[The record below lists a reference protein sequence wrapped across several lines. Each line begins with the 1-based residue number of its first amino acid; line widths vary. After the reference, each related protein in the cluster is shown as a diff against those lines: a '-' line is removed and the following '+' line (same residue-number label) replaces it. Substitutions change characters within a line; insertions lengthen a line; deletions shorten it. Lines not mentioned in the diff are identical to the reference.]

1 MTWLSFKSRCY
12 LKTNDN
18 TNPFRKQILG
28 ELNVDLTNMGI
39 AAKDAAF
46 HLATAST
53 AQKNK
58 ALAIIADELEANS
71 EVILAANAKDIE
83 LGREA
88 GLTDALLDR
97 LLLNEERLTGIA
109 NDVRNVI
116 SLNDPVGSEIDSK
129 VLENGMA
136 LSRRRVPLGVV
147 GVIYEARPN
156 VTIDIAAL
164 CLKTGNASI
173 LRGGKET
180 FFSNMELVKVI
191 QSALEKAELP
201 AASVQYIEKPDRELV
216 AQLLKLDEYVDM
228 IIPRGGAGL
237 HKMCQENSTI
247 PVIIGG
253 FGISHI
259 FIDESADLERSLNVV
274 ENSKVQRPSACNA
287 LDTLLVH
294 KAVAEEFLPK
304 LVERLNGKV
313 ALVSDASAKPLVANA
328 ADVRDAQEGDFDT
341 EWLSYTLGVKVV
353 ADVKEA
359 IDHMRVHNASHS
371 DAIMTNSLQNSELF
385 INSVGSAAVYVN
397 ASTRFTDGAQFGLG
411 AEVAVSTQKL
421 HARGPMGLEELTSYK
436 WVGKADYL
444 IRS

>member
-1 MTWLSFKSRCY
+1 M
-12 LKTNDN
+12 
-18 TNPFRKQILG
+18 
-28 ELNVDLTNMGI
+28 DLTVLGK
-39 AAKDAAF
+39 AAKAASF
-46 HLATAST
+46 QLATAST
-53 AQKNK
+53 AQKNQ
-58 ALAIIADELEANS
+58 ALAIMADQLEAQS
-71 EVILAANAKDIE
+71 ASILAANAKDIA

-88 GLTDALLDR
+88 GLSDAMLDR
-97 LLLNEERLTGIA
+97 LLLNESRLQAIA

-116 SLNDPVGSEIDSK
+116 KLNDPVGSEIDSR
-129 VLENGMA
+129 VLENGMSLA
-136 LSRRRVPLGVV
+136 RRRVPLGVV

-164 CLKTGNASI
+164 CLKTGNAAI

-191 QSALEKAELP
+191 QSALDKAGLP

-216 AQLLKLDEYVDM
+216 TQLLKMDDYVDM

-237 HKMCQENSTI
+237 HKMCKENSTV

-259 FIDESADLERSLNVV
+259 FVDESADLDKSVAV
-274 ENSKVQRPSACNA
+274 IENAKVQRPSACNA

-294 KAVAEEFLPK
+294 QAIAKPLLDK
-304 LVERLNGKV
+304 LIAKLNGKV
-313 ALVSDASAKPLVANA
+313 AFVAEPKAKALMSAA
-328 ADVRDAQEGDFDT
+328 AELRDAQAGDFDT
-341 EWLSYTLGVKVV
+341 EWLSYTFGVKVV
-353 ADVKEA
+353 QDVQEA
-359 IDHMRVHNASHS
+359 IEHMREHNASHS
-371 DAIMTNSLQNSELF
+371 DAIMTNDLYNAELF
-385 INSVGSAAVYVN
+385 VNTAGSAAVYVN

-436 WVGKADYL
+436 WVGKANYL
-444 IRS
+444 SRS

>member
-1 MTWLSFKSRCY
+1 MTSL
-12 LKTNDN
+12 
-18 TNPFRKQILG
+18 Q
-28 ELNVDLTNMGI
+28 NMGI
-39 AAKDAAF
+39 AAKEAAF
-46 HLATAST
+46 HLSTAST
-53 AQKNK
+53 AQKNQ
-58 ALAIIADELEANS
+58 ALATIADELEINS
-71 EVILAANAKDIE
+71 AAILAANAKDIE
-83 LGREA
+83 LGRNA

-97 LLLNEERLTGIA
+97 LMLNEERLTGIA

-129 VLENGMA
+129 VLENGMS

-191 QSALEKAELP
+191 QSALEKAQLP

-216 AQLLKLDEYVDM
+216 SQLLKLDDYVDM

-237 HKMCQENSTI
+237 HKMCKENSTI

-259 FIDESADLERSLNVV
+259 FVDESADLEKSVDVV
-274 ENSKVQRPSACNA
+274 ENSKAQRPSACNS

-294 KAVAEEFLPK
+294 ESIAVDFLPMLAK
-304 LVERLNGKV
+304 RLSGKV
-313 ALVSDASAKPLVANA
+313 EFVVEEKAKSLLSETVKTDAELQLR
-328 ADVRDAQEGDFDT
+328 DVISGDFDT
-341 EWLSYTLGVKVV
+341 EWLSYTLGIKVV
-353 ADVKEA
+353 SGVKEA
-359 IDHMRVHNASHS
+359 IDHMRIHNASHS
-371 DAIMTNSLQNSELF
+371 DAIMTNSLTNAELF

-436 WVGKADYL
+436 WVGKANYL
-444 IRS
+444 VRP

>member
-1 MTWLSFKSRCY
+1 M
-12 LKTNDN
+12 
-18 TNPFRKQILG
+18 
-28 ELNVDLTNMGI
+28 DLTVLGK
-39 AAKDAAF
+39 AAKAASF
-46 HLATAST
+46 QLATAST
-53 AQKNK
+53 AQKNQ
-58 ALAIIADELEANS
+58 ALAIIAEQLEAQS
-71 EVILAANAKDIE
+71 ASILAANDKDIA

-88 GLTDALLDR
+88 GLSDAMLDR
-97 LLLNEERLTGIA
+97 LLLNESRLQAIA

-116 SLNDPVGSEIDSK
+116 KLNDPVGSEIDSR
-129 VLENGMA
+129 VLENGMSLA
-136 LSRRRVPLGVV
+136 RRRVPLGVV
-147 GVIYEARPN
+147 GVIYESRPN

-164 CLKTGNASI
+164 CLKTGNAAI

-191 QSALEKAELP
+191 QSALDKAGLP

-216 AQLLKLDEYVDM
+216 TQLLKMDDYVDM

-237 HKMCQENSTI
+237 HKMCKENSTV

-259 FIDESADLERSLNVV
+259 FVDESADV
-274 ENSKVQRPSACNA
+274 EKSVAVIENAKVQRPSACNA

-294 KAVAEEFLPK
+294 QAI
-304 LVERLNGKV
+304 
-313 ALVSDASAKPLVANA
+313 AKPLLEKLVAKLNDKVAFVAEPKAKALMSA
-328 ADVRDAQEGDFDT
+328 AAELRDAQVDDFDT

-353 ADVKEA
+353 QDVQEA
-359 IDHMRVHNASHS
+359 IDHMREHNASHS
-371 DAIMTNSLQNSELF
+371 DAIMTNDLYNAERF
-385 INSVGSAAVYVN
+385 VNTAGSAAVYVN

-436 WVGKADYL
+436 WVGKANYL
-444 IRS
+444 SRS

>member
-1 MTWLSFKSRCY
+1 
-12 LKTNDN
+12 
-18 TNPFRKQILG
+18 
-28 ELNVDLTNMGI
+28 MGI

-58 ALAIIADELEANS
+58 ALAIIADELEANAATLL
-71 EVILAANAKDIE
+71 EANAKDIE

-116 SLNDPVGSEIDSK
+116 SLNDPVGSEMDSK
-129 VLENGMA
+129 VLENGMS

-216 AQLLKLDEYVDM
+216 SQLLKLDDYVDM

-237 HKMCQENSTI
+237 HKMCKENSTI

-259 FIDESADLERSLNVV
+259 FVDESADLEKSVDVV
-274 ENSKVQRPSACNA
+274 ENSKVQRPSACNS

-294 KAVAEEFLPK
+294 EAVAEAFLAK
-304 LVERLNGKV
+304 LTQRLAGKV
-313 ALVSDASAKPLVANA
+313 TLVADTSAKSLLAGFE
-328 ADVRDAQEGDFDT
+328 DQRDAVEGDFDT

-353 ADVKEA
+353 ADVAEA

-371 DAIMTNSLQNSELF
+371 DAIMTNSLESSERF

-436 WVGKADYL
+436 WVGKANYL
-444 IRS
+444 VRG

>member
-1 MTWLSFKSRCY
+1 M
-12 LKTNDN
+12 
-18 TNPFRKQILG
+18 
-28 ELNVDLTNMGI
+28 DLTNMGK

-46 HLATAST
+46 ELATAST
-53 AQKNK
+53 AQKNQ

-71 EVILAANAKDIE
+71 AAILTANAKDIE

-129 VLENGMA
+129 VLENGMS

-191 QSALEKAELP
+191 QSALAKANLP

-216 AQLLKLDEYVDM
+216 SQLLKLDDYVDM

-237 HKMCQENSTI
+237 HKMCKENSTI

-259 FIDESADLERSLNVV
+259 FVDESADLEKSLNVV
-274 ENSKVQRPSACNA
+274 ENSKVQRPSACNS

-294 KAVAEEFLPK
+294 EKVAAKFLPMIVERMSDKVTFVAEPK
-304 LVERLNGKV
+304 AK
-313 ALVSDASAKPLVANA
+313 ALMAQATQI
-328 ADVRDAQEGDFDT
+328 RDAVEGDFDT

-353 ADVKEA
+353 ADVKDA
-359 IDHMRVHNASHS
+359 IEHMRVHNASHS
-371 DAIMTNSLQNSELF
+371 DAIMTNSLINSELF

-397 ASTRFTDGAQFGLG
+397 AATRFTDGAQFGLG

-436 WVGKADYL
+436 WVGKANYL
-444 IRS
+444 ARS

>member
-1 MTWLSFKSRCY
+1 MM
-12 LKTNDN
+12 
-18 TNPFRKQILG
+18 
-28 ELNVDLTNMGI
+28 DLTVLGK
-39 AAKDAAF
+39 AAKAASF
-46 HLATAST
+46 QLATAST
-53 AQKNK
+53 AQKNQ
-58 ALAIIADELEANS
+58 ALAIMADQLEAQS
-71 EVILAANAKDIE
+71 ASILAANAKDIA

-88 GLTDALLDR
+88 GLSDAMLDR
-97 LLLNEERLTGIA
+97 LLLNESRLQAIA

-116 SLNDPVGSEIDSK
+116 KLNDPVGSEIDSR
-129 VLENGMA
+129 VLENGMSLA
-136 LSRRRVPLGVV
+136 RRRVPLGVV

-164 CLKTGNASI
+164 CLKTGNAAI

-180 FFSNMELVKVI
+180 FFSNMELVKAI
-191 QSALEKAELP
+191 QSALDKAGLP

-216 AQLLKLDEYVDM
+216 TQLLKMDDYVDM

-237 HKMCQENSTI
+237 HKMCKENSTV

-259 FIDESADLERSLNVV
+259 FVDESADLDKSVAV
-274 ENSKVQRPSACNA
+274 IENAKVQRPSACNA

-294 KAVAEEFLPK
+294 QAIAKPLLDK
-304 LVERLNGKV
+304 LIAKLNGKV
-313 ALVSDASAKPLVANA
+313 AFVVEPKAKALMNA
-328 ADVRDAQEGDFDT
+328 AAELRDAQAGDFDT

-353 ADVKEA
+353 QDVQEA
-359 IDHMRVHNASHS
+359 IEHMREHNASHS
-371 DAIMTNSLQNSELF
+371 DAIMTNDLYNAELF
-385 INSVGSAAVYVN
+385 VNTAGSAAVYVN

-436 WVGKADYL
+436 WVGKANYL
-444 IRS
+444 SRS

>member
-1 MTWLSFKSRCY
+1 
-12 LKTNDN
+12 
-18 TNPFRKQILG
+18 
-28 ELNVDLTNMGI
+28 MGK

-46 HLATAST
+46 ELATAST
-53 AQKNK
+53 AQKNQ

-71 EVILAANAKDIE
+71 AAILAANAKDIE

-129 VLENGMA
+129 VLENGMS

-191 QSALEKAELP
+191 QSALAKANLP

-216 AQLLKLDEYVDM
+216 SQLLKLDDYVDM

-237 HKMCQENSTI
+237 HKMCKENSTI

-259 FIDESADLERSLNVV
+259 FVDESADLEKSLNVV
-274 ENSKVQRPSACNA
+274 ENSKVQRPSACNS

-294 KAVAEEFLPK
+294 EKVAAKFLPMIVERMSDKVTFVAEPK
-304 LVERLNGKV
+304 AK
-313 ALVSDASAKPLVANA
+313 ALMAQAMQI
-328 ADVRDAQEGDFDT
+328 RDAAEGDFDT

-353 ADVKEA
+353 ADVKDA

-371 DAIMTNSLQNSELF
+371 DAIMTNSLINSELF

-397 ASTRFTDGAQFGLG
+397 AATRFTDGAQFGLG

-436 WVGKADYL
+436 WVGKANYL
-444 IRS
+444 ARS

>member
-1 MTWLSFKSRCY
+1 M
-12 LKTNDN
+12 
-18 TNPFRKQILG
+18 
-28 ELNVDLTNMGI
+28 DLTNMGK

-46 HLATAST
+46 ELATAST
-53 AQKNK
+53 AQKNQ

-71 EVILAANAKDIE
+71 AAILAANAKDIE

-129 VLENGMA
+129 VLENGMS

-180 FFSNMELVKVI
+180 FFSNMKLVKVI
-191 QSALEKAELP
+191 QSALAKANLP

-216 AQLLKLDEYVDM
+216 SQLLKLDDYVDM

-237 HKMCQENSTI
+237 HKMCKENSTI

-259 FIDESADLERSLNVV
+259 FVDESADLEKSLNVV
-274 ENSKVQRPSACNA
+274 ENSKVQRPSACNS

-294 KAVAEEFLPK
+294 EKVAAKFLPMIVERMNDKVTFVAEPK
-304 LVERLNGKV
+304 AK
-313 ALVSDASAKPLVANA
+313 ALMTQATQI
-328 ADVRDAQEGDFDT
+328 RDAAEGDFDT
-341 EWLSYTLGVKVV
+341 EWLSYTLGVKVI
-353 ADVKEA
+353 ADVKDA

-371 DAIMTNSLQNSELF
+371 DAIMTNSLINSELF

-397 ASTRFTDGAQFGLG
+397 AATRFTDGAQFGLG

-436 WVGKADYL
+436 WVGKANYL
-444 IRS
+444 ARS

>member
-1 MTWLSFKSRCY
+1 M
-12 LKTNDN
+12 
-18 TNPFRKQILG
+18 
-28 ELNVDLTNMGI
+28 DLTNMGI

-58 ALAIIADELEANS
+58 ALAIIADELEANAAT
-71 EVILAANAKDIE
+71 ILEANAKDIE

-116 SLNDPVGSEIDSK
+116 SLNDPVGSEMDSK
-129 VLENGMA
+129 VLENGMS

-216 AQLLKLDEYVDM
+216 SQLLKLDDYVDM

-237 HKMCQENSTI
+237 HKMCKENSTI

-259 FIDESADLERSLNVV
+259 FVDESADLEKSVDVV
-274 ENSKVQRPSACNA
+274 ENSKVQRPSACNS

-294 KAVAEEFLPK
+294 EAVAEAFLTK
-304 LVERLNGKV
+304 LKQRLAGKV
-313 ALVSDASAKPLVANA
+313 TLVTDTSAKSLLAGFE
-328 ADVRDAQEGDFDT
+328 DQRDAIEGDFDT

-353 ADVKEA
+353 ADVAEA

-371 DAIMTNSLQNSELF
+371 DAIMTNSLESSERF

-436 WVGKADYL
+436 WVGKANYL
-444 IRS
+444 IRG

>member
-1 MTWLSFKSRCY
+1 M
-12 LKTNDN
+12 
-18 TNPFRKQILG
+18 
-28 ELNVDLTNMGI
+28 DLTNMGK

-46 HLATAST
+46 ELATAST
-53 AQKNK
+53 SQKNQ
-58 ALAIIADELEANS
+58 ALAIIADELEQNS
-71 EVILAANAKDIE
+71 AAILAANAKDIE

-129 VLENGMA
+129 VLENGMS

-191 QSALEKAELP
+191 QSALEKANLP

-216 AQLLKLDEYVDM
+216 SQLLKLDDYVDM

-237 HKMCQENSTI
+237 HKMCKENSTI

-259 FIDESADLERSLNVV
+259 FVDESADLVKSLNVV
-274 ENSKVQRPSACNA
+274 ENSKVQRPSACNS

-294 KAVAEEFLPK
+294 EKIAAEFLPM
-304 LVERLNGKV
+304 LVERMNDKV
-313 ALVSDASAKPLVANA
+313 TFVAEPKAKALMSDAKQI
-328 ADVRDAQEGDFDT
+328 RDAAEGDFDT
-341 EWLSYTLGVKVV
+341 EWLSYTLGVQVV
-353 ADVKEA
+353 ADVKDA
-359 IDHMRVHNASHS
+359 INHMRVHNASHS
-371 DAIMTNSLQNSELF
+371 DAIMTNSLENSELF

-397 ASTRFTDGAQFGLG
+397 AATRFTDGAQFGLG

-436 WVGKADYL
+436 WVGKANYL
-444 IRS
+444 ARS

>member
-1 MTWLSFKSRCY
+1 M
-12 LKTNDN
+12 
-18 TNPFRKQILG
+18 
-28 ELNVDLTNMGI
+28 DLTVLGK
-39 AAKDAAF
+39 AAKAASF
-46 HLATAST
+46 QLATAST
-53 AQKNK
+53 AQKNQ
-58 ALAIIADELEANS
+58 ALAIMAEQLEAQS
-71 EVILAANAKDIE
+71 ASILAANDKDIA

-88 GLTDALLDR
+88 GLSDAMLDR
-97 LLLNEERLTGIA
+97 LLLNEARLQAIA

-116 SLNDPVGSEIDSK
+116 KLNDPVGSEIDSR
-129 VLENGMA
+129 VLENGMSLA
-136 LSRRRVPLGVV
+136 RRRVPLGVV

-164 CLKTGNASI
+164 CLKTGNAAI

-191 QSALEKAELP
+191 QSALDKAGLP

-216 AQLLKLDEYVDM
+216 TQLLKMDDYVDM

-237 HKMCQENSTI
+237 HKMCKENSTV

-259 FIDESADLERSLNVV
+259 FVDESADLDKSVAV
-274 ENSKVQRPSACNA
+274 IENAKVQRPSACNA

-294 KAVAEEFLPK
+294 QAI
-304 LVERLNGKV
+304 
-313 ALVSDASAKPLVANA
+313 AKPLLEKLVAKLNDKVAFVAEPKAKALMSA
-328 ADVRDAQEGDFDT
+328 AAELRDAQVGDFDT

-353 ADVKEA
+353 QDVQEA
-359 IDHMRVHNASHS
+359 IDHMREHNASHS
-371 DAIMTNSLQNSELF
+371 DAIMTNDLYNAERF
-385 INSVGSAAVYVN
+385 VNTAGSAAVYVN

-436 WVGKADYL
+436 WVGKANYL
-444 IRS
+444 SRS

>member
-1 MTWLSFKSRCY
+1 
-12 LKTNDN
+12 
-18 TNPFRKQILG
+18 
-28 ELNVDLTNMGI
+28 MGK

-46 HLATAST
+46 ELATAST
-53 AQKNK
+53 AQKNQ

-71 EVILAANAKDIE
+71 AAILAANAKDIE

-129 VLENGMA
+129 VLENGMS

-191 QSALEKAELP
+191 QSALAKANLP

-216 AQLLKLDEYVDM
+216 SQLLKLDDYVDM

-237 HKMCQENSTI
+237 HKMCKENSTI

-259 FIDESADLERSLNVV
+259 FVDESADLEKSLNVV
-274 ENSKVQRPSACNA
+274 ENSKVQRPSACNS

-294 KAVAEEFLPK
+294 EKVAAKFLPMIVERMSDKVTFVAESK
-304 LVERLNGKV
+304 AK
-313 ALVSDASAKPLVANA
+313 ALMAQATQI
-328 ADVRDAQEGDFDT
+328 RDAVEGDFDT

-353 ADVKEA
+353 ADVKDA

-371 DAIMTNSLQNSELF
+371 DAIMTNSLINSELF

-397 ASTRFTDGAQFGLG
+397 AATRFTDGAQFGLG

-436 WVGKADYL
+436 WVGKANYL
-444 IRS
+444 ARS

>member
-1 MTWLSFKSRCY
+1 M
-12 LKTNDN
+12 
-18 TNPFRKQILG
+18 
-28 ELNVDLTNMGI
+28 DLTNMGK

-46 HLATAST
+46 ELATAST
-53 AQKNK
+53 AQKNQ

-71 EVILAANAKDIE
+71 AAILTANAKDIE

-129 VLENGMA
+129 VLENGMS

-191 QSALEKAELP
+191 QSALAKANLP

-216 AQLLKLDEYVDM
+216 SQLLKLDDYVDM

-237 HKMCQENSTI
+237 HKMCKENSTI

-259 FIDESADLERSLNVV
+259 FVDESADLEKSLNVV
-274 ENSKVQRPSACNA
+274 ENSKVQRPSACNS

-294 KAVAEEFLPK
+294 EKVAAKFLPMIVERMSDKVTFVAEPK
-304 LVERLNGKV
+304 AK
-313 ALVSDASAKPLVANA
+313 ALMAQATQI
-328 ADVRDAQEGDFDT
+328 RDAVEGDFDT

-371 DAIMTNSLQNSELF
+371 DAIMTNSLINSELF

-397 ASTRFTDGAQFGLG
+397 AATRFTDGAQFGLG

-436 WVGKADYL
+436 WVGKANYL
-444 IRS
+444 ARS

>member
-1 MTWLSFKSRCY
+1 
-12 LKTNDN
+12 
-18 TNPFRKQILG
+18 
-28 ELNVDLTNMGI
+28 MGQ
-39 AAKDAAF
+39 AAKEAAF
-46 HLATAST
+46 QLATAST

-58 ALAIIADELEANS
+58 ALAIIADELEANAK
-71 EVILAANAKDIE
+71 VILAANAKDIE
-83 LGREA
+83 KGREA
-88 GLTDALLDR
+88 GLTEALLDR
-97 LLLNEERLTGIA
+97 LQLNEERLSGIA

-116 SLNDPVGSEIDSK
+116 SLNDPVGSELDSK
-129 VLENGMA
+129 VLENGMS

-191 QSALEKAELP
+191 QSALAKAGLP

-216 AQLLKLDEYVDM
+216 SQLLKLDEYVDM

-237 HKMCQENSTI
+237 HKMCKENSTI

-259 FIDESADLERSLNVV
+259 FVDESADLEKSLNVV
-274 ENSKVQRPSACNA
+274 ENSKVQRPSACNS

-294 KAVAEEFLPK
+294 EKIAADFLPM
-304 LVERLNGKV
+304 LAERLADKV
-313 ALVSDASAKPLVANA
+313 ALVAEPKAKALLSSAQDL
-328 ADVRDAQEGDFDT
+328 RDAVEGDFDT

-353 ADVKEA
+353 TDVKEA

-371 DAIMTNSLQNSELF
+371 DAIMTNSLENSELF

-436 WVGKADYL
+436 WVGKANYL
-444 IRS
+444 PRS

>member
-1 MTWLSFKSRCY
+1 
-12 LKTNDN
+12 
-18 TNPFRKQILG
+18 
-28 ELNVDLTNMGI
+28 MGK

-46 HLATAST
+46 ELATAST
-53 AQKNK
+53 AQKNQ
-58 ALAIIADELEANS
+58 ALAIIAGELEANS
-71 EVILAANAKDIE
+71 AAILAANAKDIE

-129 VLENGMA
+129 VLENGMS

-191 QSALEKAELP
+191 QSALAKANLP
-201 AASVQYIEKPDRELV
+201 AASVQYIEKPERELV
-216 AQLLKLDEYVDM
+216 SQLLKLDDYVDM

-237 HKMCQENSTI
+237 HKMCKENSTI

-259 FIDESADLERSLNVV
+259 FVDESADLEKSLNVV
-274 ENSKVQRPSACNA
+274 ENSKVQRPSACNS

-294 KAVAEEFLPK
+294 EKVAAKFLPMIVERMSDKVTFVAEPK
-304 LVERLNGKV
+304 AK
-313 ALVSDASAKPLVANA
+313 ALMAQATQI
-328 ADVRDAQEGDFDT
+328 RDAVEGDFDT

-353 ADVKEA
+353 ADVKDA

-371 DAIMTNSLQNSELF
+371 DAIMTNSLINSELF

-397 ASTRFTDGAQFGLG
+397 AATRFTDGAQFGLG

-436 WVGKADYL
+436 WVGKANYL
-444 IRS
+444 ARS

>member
-1 MTWLSFKSRCY
+1 MM
-12 LKTNDN
+12 
-18 TNPFRKQILG
+18 
-28 ELNVDLTNMGI
+28 DLTVLGK
-39 AAKDAAF
+39 AAKAASF
-46 HLATAST
+46 QLATAST
-53 AQKNK
+53 AQKNQ
-58 ALAIIADELEANS
+58 ALAIMADQLEAQS
-71 EVILAANAKDIE
+71 ASILAANAKDIA

-88 GLTDALLDR
+88 GLSDAMLDR
-97 LLLNEERLTGIA
+97 LLLNESRLQAIA

-116 SLNDPVGSEIDSK
+116 KLNDPVGSEIDSR
-129 VLENGMA
+129 VLENGMSLA
-136 LSRRRVPLGVV
+136 RRRVPLGVV

-164 CLKTGNASI
+164 CLKTGNAAI

-180 FFSNMELVKVI
+180 FFSNVELVKVI
-191 QSALEKAELP
+191 QSALDKAGLP

-216 AQLLKLDEYVDM
+216 TQLLKMDDYVDM

-237 HKMCQENSTI
+237 HKMCKENSTV

-259 FIDESADLERSLNVV
+259 FVDESADLDKSVAV
-274 ENSKVQRPSACNA
+274 IENAKVQRPSACNA

-294 KAVAEEFLPK
+294 QAIAKPLLEK
-304 LVERLNGKV
+304 LVAKLNGKV
-313 ALVSDASAKPLVANA
+313 AFVAEPKAKALMNSA
-328 ADVRDAQEGDFDT
+328 ADLRDAQDGDFDT

-353 ADVKEA
+353 QDVQEA
-359 IDHMRVHNASHS
+359 IDHMREHNASHS
-371 DAIMTNSLQNSELF
+371 DAIMTNDLYNAELF
-385 INSVGSAAVYVN
+385 VNTAGSAAVYVN

-436 WVGKADYL
+436 WVGKANYL
-444 IRS
+444 SRS

>member
-1 MTWLSFKSRCY
+1 
-12 LKTNDN
+12 
-18 TNPFRKQILG
+18 
-28 ELNVDLTNMGI
+28 MGK

-46 HLATAST
+46 ELATAPT
-53 AQKNK
+53 AQKNQ

-71 EVILAANAKDIE
+71 AAILAANAKDIE

-129 VLENGMA
+129 VLENGMS

-191 QSALEKAELP
+191 QSALAKANLP

-216 AQLLKLDEYVDM
+216 SQLLKLDDYVDM

-237 HKMCQENSTI
+237 HKMCKENSTI

-259 FIDESADLERSLNVV
+259 FVDESADLEKSLNVV
-274 ENSKVQRPSACNA
+274 ENSKVQRPSACNS

-294 KAVAEEFLPK
+294 EKVAAKFLPMIVERMSDKVTFVAEPK
-304 LVERLNGKV
+304 AK
-313 ALVSDASAKPLVANA
+313 ALMAQATQI
-328 ADVRDAQEGDFDT
+328 RDAAEGDFDT

-353 ADVKEA
+353 ADVKDA

-371 DAIMTNSLQNSELF
+371 DAIMTNSLINSELF

-397 ASTRFTDGAQFGLG
+397 AATRFTDGAQFGLG

-436 WVGKADYL
+436 WVGKANYL
-444 IRS
+444 ARS

>member
-1 MTWLSFKSRCY
+1 
-12 LKTNDN
+12 
-18 TNPFRKQILG
+18 
-28 ELNVDLTNMGI
+28 MGK

-46 HLATAST
+46 ELATAST
-53 AQKNK
+53 AQKNQ

-71 EVILAANAKDIE
+71 AAILAANAKDIE

-129 VLENGMA
+129 VLENGMS

-191 QSALEKAELP
+191 QSALAKANLP
-201 AASVQYIEKPDRELV
+201 AASVQCIEKPDRELV
-216 AQLLKLDEYVDM
+216 SQLLKLDDYVDM

-237 HKMCQENSTI
+237 HKMCKENSTI

-259 FIDESADLERSLNVV
+259 FVDESADLEKSLNVV
-274 ENSKVQRPSACNA
+274 ENSKVQRPSACNS

-294 KAVAEEFLPK
+294 EKVAAKFLPMIVERMSDKVTFVAEPK
-304 LVERLNGKV
+304 AK
-313 ALVSDASAKPLVANA
+313 ALMAQATQI
-328 ADVRDAQEGDFDT
+328 RDAAEGDFDT

-353 ADVKEA
+353 ADVKDA

-371 DAIMTNSLQNSELF
+371 DAIMTNSLINSELF

-397 ASTRFTDGAQFGLG
+397 AATRFTDGAQFGLG

-436 WVGKADYL
+436 WVGKANYL
-444 IRS
+444 ARS

>member
-1 MTWLSFKSRCY
+1 M
-12 LKTNDN
+12 
-18 TNPFRKQILG
+18 
-28 ELNVDLTNMGI
+28 DLTNMGI

-58 ALAIIADELEANS
+58 ALAIIADELEANAAT
-71 EVILAANAKDIE
+71 ILEANAKDIE

-129 VLENGMA
+129 VLENGMS

-216 AQLLKLDEYVDM
+216 SQLLKLDDYVDM

-237 HKMCQENSTI
+237 HKMCKENSTI

-259 FIDESADLERSLNVV
+259 FVDESADLEKSVDVV
-274 ENSKVQRPSACNA
+274 ENSKVQRPSACNS

-294 KAVAEEFLPK
+294 EAVAEAFLAQ
-304 LVERLNGKV
+304 LTQRLAGKV
-313 ALVSDASAKPLVANA
+313 TLVADASAKSLLAGFE
-328 ADVRDAQEGDFDT
+328 DQRDAVEGDFDT

-353 ADVKEA
+353 ADVAEA

-371 DAIMTNSLQNSELF
+371 DAIMTNSLESSERF

-436 WVGKADYL
+436 WVGKANYL
-444 IRS
+444 VRG

>member
-1 MTWLSFKSRCY
+1 M
-12 LKTNDN
+12 
-18 TNPFRKQILG
+18 
-28 ELNVDLTNMGI
+28 DLTNMGI
-39 AAKDAAF
+39 AAKEAAF

-58 ALAIIADELEANS
+58 ALAIIADELEANAAT
-71 EVILAANAKDIE
+71 ILEANAKDIE

-129 VLENGMA
+129 VLENGMS

-191 QSALEKAELP
+191 QSALEKAKLP

-216 AQLLKLDEYVDM
+216 SQLLKLDDYVDM

-237 HKMCQENSTI
+237 HKMCKENSTI

-259 FIDESADLERSLNVV
+259 FVDESADLEKSVDVV
-274 ENSKVQRPSACNA
+274 ENSKVQRPSACNS

-294 KAVAEEFLPK
+294 EAVAEAFLAK
-304 LVERLNGKV
+304 LTQRLAGKV
-313 ALVSDASAKPLVANA
+313 TLVADASAKSLLTGFE
-328 ADVRDAQEGDFDT
+328 DQRDAVEGDFDT

-353 ADVKEA
+353 ADVAEA

-371 DAIMTNSLQNSELF
+371 DAIMTNSLESSERF

-436 WVGKADYL
+436 WVGKANYL
-444 IRS
+444 VRG

>member
-1 MTWLSFKSRCY
+1 
-12 LKTNDN
+12 
-18 TNPFRKQILG
+18 
-28 ELNVDLTNMGI
+28 MGK

-46 HLATAST
+46 QLATAST
-53 AQKNK
+53 AQKNQ
-58 ALAIIADELEANS
+58 ALAIIADELEANAAQ
-71 EVILAANAKDIE
+71 ILAANAKDIQ

-97 LLLNEERLTGIA
+97 LLLNESRLNAIA

-129 VLENGMA
+129 VLENGMS

-164 CLKTGNASI
+164 CLKTGNTSI

-191 QSALEKAELP
+191 QSALEKAQLP

-216 AQLLKLDEYVDM
+216 TQLLKLDDYVDM

-237 HKMCQENSTI
+237 HKMCKENSTI

-259 FIDESADLERSLNVV
+259 FVDESADLDKSVDV
-274 ENSKVQRPSACNA
+274 IENAKVQRPSACNA

-294 KAVAEEFLPK
+294 EAIAQPLLEK
-304 LVERLNGKV
+304 LVAKLNGKV
-313 ALVSDASAKPLVANA
+313 TFVAEPKAKALMSAATEL
-328 ADVRDAQEGDFDT
+328 RDAQAGDFDT

-353 ADVKEA
+353 RDVNEA
-359 IDHMRVHNASHS
+359 IDHMREHNASHS
-371 DAIMTNSLQNSELF
+371 DAIMTNSLVNAERF
-385 INSVGSAAVYVN
+385 INSAGSAAVYVN

-436 WVGKADYL
+436 WVGKANYL
-444 IRS
+444 SRS

>member
-1 MTWLSFKSRCY
+1 
-12 LKTNDN
+12 
-18 TNPFRKQILG
+18 
-28 ELNVDLTNMGI
+28 MGI

-58 ALAIIADELEANS
+58 ALAIIADELEANAAT
-71 EVILAANAKDIE
+71 ILEANAKDIE
-83 LGREA
+83 LGCEA

-116 SLNDPVGSEIDSK
+116 SLNDPVGSEMDSK
-129 VLENGMA
+129 VLENGMS

-216 AQLLKLDEYVDM
+216 SQLLKLDDYVDM

-237 HKMCQENSTI
+237 HKMCKENSTI

-259 FIDESADLERSLNVV
+259 FVDESADLEKSVDVV
-274 ENSKVQRPSACNA
+274 ENSKVQRPSACNS

-294 KAVAEEFLPK
+294 EVVAEAFLTK
-304 LVERLNGKV
+304 LKQRLAGKV
-313 ALVSDASAKPLVANA
+313 TLVADVSAKSLLAGFE
-328 ADVRDAQEGDFDT
+328 DQRDAVEGDFDT

-353 ADVKEA
+353 ADVAEA

-371 DAIMTNSLQNSELF
+371 DAIMTNSLESSERF

-436 WVGKADYL
+436 WVGKANYL
-444 IRS
+444 VRG

>member
-1 MTWLSFKSRCY
+1 M
-12 LKTNDN
+12 
-18 TNPFRKQILG
+18 
-28 ELNVDLTNMGI
+28 DLTNMGK

-46 HLATAST
+46 ELATAST
-53 AQKNK
+53 AQKNQ

-71 EVILAANAKDIE
+71 AAILAANAKDIE

-129 VLENGMA
+129 VLENGMS

-191 QSALEKAELP
+191 QSALAKANLP

-216 AQLLKLDEYVDM
+216 SQLLKLDDYVDM

-237 HKMCQENSTI
+237 HKMCKENSTI

-259 FIDESADLERSLNVV
+259 FVDESADLEKSLNVV
-274 ENSKVQRPSACNA
+274 ENSKVQRPSACNS

-294 KAVAEEFLPK
+294 EKVAAKFLPMIVERMSDKVTFVAEPK
-304 LVERLNGKV
+304 AK
-313 ALVSDASAKPLVANA
+313 ALMAQATQI
-328 ADVRDAQEGDFDT
+328 RDAVEGDFDT

-353 ADVKEA
+353 ADVKDA
-359 IDHMRVHNASHS
+359 IEHMRVHNASHS
-371 DAIMTNSLQNSELF
+371 DAIMTNSLINSELF

-397 ASTRFTDGAQFGLG
+397 AATRFTDGAQFGLG

-436 WVGKADYL
+436 WVGKA
-444 IRS
+444 

>member
-1 MTWLSFKSRCY
+1 MKE
-12 LKTNDN
+12 DN
-18 TNPFRKQILG
+18 K
-28 ELNVDLTNMGI
+28 VDLITLGK

-46 HLATAST
+46 QLATAST

-58 ALAIIADELEANS
+58 ALAIIADELEANAAD
-71 EVILAANAKDIE
+71 ILAANSKDIE
-83 LGREA
+83 LGRQA
-88 GLTDALLDR
+88 GLSEAMLDR
-97 LLLNEERLTGIA
+97 LLLNESRLNGIA

-116 SLNDPVGSEIDSK
+116 SLTDPVGSEIDSK
-129 VLENGMA
+129 VLENGMQ

-191 QSALEKAELP
+191 QSALAKAGLP

-216 AQLLKLDEYVDM
+216 TQLLKLDDYVDM

-237 HKMCQENSTI
+237 HKMCKENSTI

-259 FIDESADLERSLNVV
+259 FVDETADLAKSVDVV
-274 ENSKVQRPSACNA
+274 ENAKAQRPSACNA

-294 KAVAEEFLPK
+294 ERIAEQFLPM
-304 LVERLNGKV
+304 LVSKLNGKV
-313 ALVSDASAKPLVANA
+313 TFVVEPKAKAYMAKAEQMRDAS
-328 ADVRDAQEGDFDT
+328 DGDFDT

-353 ADVKEA
+353 ADVQEA
-359 IDHMRVHNASHS
+359 IEHMREHNAS
-371 DAIMTNSLQNSELF
+371 
-385 INSVGSAAVYVN
+385 
-397 ASTRFTDGAQFGLG
+397 
-411 AEVAVSTQKL
+411 
-421 HARGPMGLEELTSYK
+421 
-436 WVGKADYL
+436 
-444 IRS
+444 

>member
-1 MTWLSFKSRCY
+1 M
-12 LKTNDN
+12 
-18 TNPFRKQILG
+18 
-28 ELNVDLTNMGI
+28 DLTVLGK
-39 AAKDAAF
+39 AAKAASF
-46 HLATAST
+46 QLATAST
-53 AQKNK
+53 AQKNQ
-58 ALAIIADELEANS
+58 ALAIMADQLEAQS
-71 EVILAANAKDIE
+71 ASILAANAKDIA

-88 GLTDALLDR
+88 GLSDAMLDR
-97 LLLNEERLTGIA
+97 LLLNESRLQAIA

-116 SLNDPVGSEIDSK
+116 KLNDPVGSEIDSR
-129 VLENGMA
+129 VLENGMSLA
-136 LSRRRVPLGVV
+136 RRRVPLGVV

-164 CLKTGNASI
+164 CLKTGNAAI

-191 QSALEKAELP
+191 QSALDKAGLP

-216 AQLLKLDEYVDM
+216 TQLLKMDDYVDM

-237 HKMCQENSTI
+237 HKMCKENSTV

-259 FIDESADLERSLNVV
+259 FVDESADLDKSVV
-274 ENSKVQRPSACNA
+274 VIENAKVQRPSACNA

-294 KAVAEEFLPK
+294 QAIAKPLLDK
-304 LVERLNGKV
+304 LIAKLNGKV
-313 ALVSDASAKPLVANA
+313 AFVVEPKAKALMNA
-328 ADVRDAQEGDFDT
+328 AAELRDAQAGDFDT

-353 ADVKEA
+353 QDVQEA
-359 IDHMRVHNASHS
+359 IEHMREHNASHS
-371 DAIMTNSLQNSELF
+371 DAIMTNDLYNAELF
-385 INSVGSAAVYVN
+385 VNTAGSAAVYVN

-436 WVGKADYL
+436 WVGKANYL
-444 IRS
+444 SRS

>member
-1 MTWLSFKSRCY
+1 
-12 LKTNDN
+12 
-18 TNPFRKQILG
+18 
-28 ELNVDLTNMGI
+28 MGI

-58 ALAIIADELEANS
+58 ALAIIADELEANAAT
-71 EVILAANAKDIE
+71 ILEANAKDIE

-97 LLLNEERLTGIA
+97 LLLNEERLIGIA

-129 VLENGMA
+129 VLENGMS

-216 AQLLKLDEYVDM
+216 SQLLKLDDYVDM

-237 HKMCQENSTI
+237 HKMCKENSTI

-259 FIDESADLERSLNVV
+259 FVDESADIEKSVDVV
-274 ENSKVQRPSACNA
+274 ENSKVQRPSACNS

-294 KAVAEEFLPK
+294 EVVAEAFLAK
-304 LVERLNGKV
+304 LKQRLAGKV
-313 ALVSDASAKPLVANA
+313 TLVADASAKSLLAGFE
-328 ADVRDAQEGDFDT
+328 DQRDAIEGDFDT

-353 ADVKEA
+353 ADVAEA

-371 DAIMTNSLQNSELF
+371 DAIMTNSLESSERF

-436 WVGKADYL
+436 WVGKANYL
-444 IRS
+444 IRG

>member
-1 MTWLSFKSRCY
+1 M
-12 LKTNDN
+12 
-18 TNPFRKQILG
+18 
-28 ELNVDLTNMGI
+28 DLTYMGK

-46 HLATAST
+46 ELATAST
-53 AQKNK
+53 AQKNQ

-71 EVILAANAKDIE
+71 AAILAANAKDID

-88 GLTDALLDR
+88 GLTEALLDR

-116 SLNDPVGSEIDSK
+116 SLSDPVGSEIDSK
-129 VLENGMA
+129 VLENGMS

-191 QSALEKAELP
+191 QSALAKANLP

-216 AQLLKLDEYVDM
+216 SQLLKLDDYVDM

-237 HKMCQENSTI
+237 HKMCKENSTI

-259 FIDESADLERSLNVV
+259 FVDESADLAKSLNVV
-274 ENSKVQRPSACNA
+274 ENSKVQRPSACNS

-294 KAVAEEFLPK
+294 ENIAADFLPM
-304 LVERLNGKV
+304 LVERLNDKV
-313 ALVSDASAKPLVANA
+313 TFVAETKAKALMVDAKQIREAG
-328 ADVRDAQEGDFDT
+328 EGDFDT
-341 EWLSYTLGVKVV
+341 EWLSFTLGVKVV
-353 ADVKEA
+353 SDVKDA

-371 DAIMTNSLQNSELF
+371 DAIMTNSLENSELF

-397 ASTRFTDGAQFGLG
+397 AATRFTDGAQFGLG

-436 WVGKADYL
+436 WVGKANYL
-444 IRS
+444 ARS

>member
-1 MTWLSFKSRCY
+1 M
-12 LKTNDN
+12 
-18 TNPFRKQILG
+18 
-28 ELNVDLTNMGI
+28 DLTNMGI
-39 AAKDAAF
+39 AAKEAAF

-58 ALAIIADELEANS
+58 ALAIIADELEANAAT
-71 EVILAANAKDIE
+71 ILEANAKDIE

-129 VLENGMA
+129 VLENGMS

-216 AQLLKLDEYVDM
+216 SQLLKLDDYVDM

-237 HKMCQENSTI
+237 HKMCKENSTI

-259 FIDESADLERSLNVV
+259 FVDESADLEKSVDVV
-274 ENSKVQRPSACNA
+274 ENSKVQRPSACNS

-294 KAVAEEFLPK
+294 EAVAEAFLAK
-304 LVERLNGKV
+304 LTQRLAGKV
-313 ALVSDASAKPLVANA
+313 TLVADSSAKSLLTGFE
-328 ADVRDAQEGDFDT
+328 DQRDAVEGDFDT

-353 ADVKEA
+353 ADVAEA

-371 DAIMTNSLQNSELF
+371 DAIMTNSLESSERF

-436 WVGKADYL
+436 WVGKANYL
-444 IRS
+444 VRG

>member
-1 MTWLSFKSRCY
+1 
-12 LKTNDN
+12 
-18 TNPFRKQILG
+18 
-28 ELNVDLTNMGI
+28 MGI

-58 ALAIIADELEANS
+58 ALALIADELEANAAA
-71 EVILAANAKDIE
+71 ILEANTKDLE

-129 VLENGMA
+129 VLENGMS

-191 QSALEKAELP
+191 QSALERAELP

-216 AQLLKLDEYVDM
+216 SQLLKLDDYVDM

-237 HKMCQENSTI
+237 HKMCKENSTI

-259 FIDESADLERSLNVV
+259 FVDESADLEKSVDVV
-274 ENSKVQRPSACNA
+274 ENSKVQRPSACNS

-294 KAVAEEFLPK
+294 EAVAEEFLSK
-304 LVERLNGKV
+304 LKTRLADKV
-313 ALVSDASAKPLVANA
+313 TLVADSSAKALLADFT
-328 ADVRDAQEGDFDT
+328 DVRDAGEDDFDT

-353 ADVKEA
+353 ADVAEA
-359 IDHMRVHNASHS
+359 IDHMHVHNASHS
-371 DAIMTNSLQNSELF
+371 DAIMTNSLESSERF

-436 WVGKADYL
+436 WVGKANYL
-444 IRS
+444 VRG

>member
-1 MTWLSFKSRCY
+1 MQLIS
-12 LKTNDN
+12 
-18 TNPFRKQILG
+18 
-28 ELNVDLTNMGI
+28 MGK
-39 AAKDAAF
+39 AAKEAAF
-46 HLATAST
+46 QLATAST
-53 AQKNK
+53 AQKNQ
-58 ALAIIADELEANS
+58 ALAIIADELEANA
-71 EVILAANAKDIE
+71 ETILAANGKDIE
-83 LGREA
+83 NGRKA

-97 LLLNEERLTGIA
+97 LLLNKLRLTDIA

-116 SLNDPVGSEIDSK
+116 SLNDPVGSELDSK
-129 VLENGMA
+129 VLENGMS

-191 QSALEKAELP
+191 QSALAKAELP

-216 AQLLKLDEYVDM
+216 SQLLKLDDYVDM

-237 HKMCQENSTI
+237 HKMCKENSTI

-259 FIDESADLERSLNVV
+259 FVDDSANLEKSLDVV
-274 ENSKVQRPSACNA
+274 ENAKVQRPSACNS

-294 KAVAEEFLPK
+294 EKVAAEFLSLIVERMNDKVSFVAEPK
-304 LVERLNGKV
+304 AQ
-313 ALVSDASAKPLVANA
+313 ALMSAATQLRQAG
-328 ADVRDAQEGDFDT
+328 DGDFDT
-341 EWLSYTLGVKVV
+341 EWLAYTLGVKVV

-371 DAIMTNSLQNSELF
+371 DAIMTDSLENAELF
-385 INSVGSAAVYVN
+385 INSAGSAAVYVN

-436 WVGKADYL
+436 WVGKANYL
-444 IRS
+444 PRS

>member
-1 MTWLSFKSRCY
+1 
-12 LKTNDN
+12 
-18 TNPFRKQILG
+18 
-28 ELNVDLTNMGI
+28 MGK

-46 HLATAST
+46 QLATAST
-53 AQKNK
+53 AQKNQ
-58 ALAIIADELEANS
+58 ALAIIADELEANAAQ
-71 EVILAANAKDIE
+71 ILAANAKDIQ

-97 LLLNEERLTGIA
+97 LLLNESRLNAIA

-129 VLENGMA
+129 VLENGMS

-191 QSALEKAELP
+191 QSALEKAQLP

-216 AQLLKLDEYVDM
+216 TQLLKLDDYVDM

-237 HKMCQENSTI
+237 HKMCKENSSI

-259 FIDESADLERSLNVV
+259 FVDESADLDKSVDV
-274 ENSKVQRPSACNA
+274 IENAKVQRPSACNA

-294 KAVAEEFLPK
+294 EAIAQPLLEK
-304 LVERLNGKV
+304 LVAKLNGKV
-313 ALVSDASAKPLVANA
+313 TFVAEPKAKALMSAATEL
-328 ADVRDAQEGDFDT
+328 RDAQAGDFDI

-353 ADVKEA
+353 RDVNEA
-359 IDHMRVHNASHS
+359 IDHMREHNASHS
-371 DAIMTNSLQNSELF
+371 DAIMTNSLVNAERF
-385 INSVGSAAVYVN
+385 INSAGSAAVYVN

-436 WVGKADYL
+436 WVGKANYL
-444 IRS
+444 SRS

>member
-1 MTWLSFKSRCY
+1 
-12 LKTNDN
+12 
-18 TNPFRKQILG
+18 
-28 ELNVDLTNMGI
+28 MGK

-46 HLATAST
+46 ELATAST
-53 AQKNK
+53 AQKNQ

-71 EVILAANAKDIE
+71 AAILAANAKDIE

-129 VLENGMA
+129 VLENGMS
-136 LSRRRVPLGVV
+136 LSRRRIPLGVV

-191 QSALEKAELP
+191 QSALAKANLP

-216 AQLLKLDEYVDM
+216 SQLLKLDDYVDM

-237 HKMCQENSTI
+237 HKMCKENSTI

-259 FIDESADLERSLNVV
+259 FVDESADLEKSLNVV
-274 ENSKVQRPSACNA
+274 ENSKVQRPSACNS

-294 KAVAEEFLPK
+294 EKVAAKFLPMIVERMSDKVTFVAEPK
-304 LVERLNGKV
+304 AK
-313 ALVSDASAKPLVANA
+313 ALMAQATQI
-328 ADVRDAQEGDFDT
+328 RDAAEGDFDT

-353 ADVKEA
+353 ADVKDA

-371 DAIMTNSLQNSELF
+371 DAIMTNSLINSELF

-397 ASTRFTDGAQFGLG
+397 AATRFTDGAQFGLG

-436 WVGKADYL
+436 WVGKANYL
-444 IRS
+444 ARS

>member
-1 MTWLSFKSRCY
+1 MDLIT
-12 LKTNDN
+12 
-18 TNPFRKQILG
+18 LG
-28 ELNVDLTNMGI
+28 K

-46 HLATAST
+46 QLATAST

-58 ALAIIADELEANS
+58 ALAIIADELEANAAD
-71 EVILAANAKDIE
+71 ILAANSKDIE
-83 LGREA
+83 LGRQA
-88 GLTDALLDR
+88 GLSEAMLDR
-97 LLLNEERLTGIA
+97 LLLNESRLNGIA

-116 SLNDPVGSEIDSK
+116 SLTDPVGSEIDSK
-129 VLENGMA
+129 VLENGMQ

-191 QSALEKAELP
+191 QSALAKAGLP

-216 AQLLKLDEYVDM
+216 TQLLKLDDYVDM

-237 HKMCQENSTI
+237 HKMCKENSTI

-259 FIDESADLERSLNVV
+259 FVDETADLAKSVDVV
-274 ENSKVQRPSACNA
+274 ENAKAQRPSACNA

-294 KAVAEEFLPK
+294 ERIAEQFLPI
-304 LVERLNGKV
+304 LVAKLNGKV
-313 ALVSDASAKPLVANA
+313 TFVVEPKAKAYMTKA
-328 ADVRDAQEGDFDT
+328 EQVRDASDGDFDT

-353 ADVKEA
+353 ADVQEA
-359 IDHMRVHNASHS
+359 IDHMREHNASHS
-371 DAIMTNSLQNSELF
+371 DAIMTNHLQNAELF

-436 WVGKADYL
+436 WVGKANYL
-444 IRS
+444 SRA